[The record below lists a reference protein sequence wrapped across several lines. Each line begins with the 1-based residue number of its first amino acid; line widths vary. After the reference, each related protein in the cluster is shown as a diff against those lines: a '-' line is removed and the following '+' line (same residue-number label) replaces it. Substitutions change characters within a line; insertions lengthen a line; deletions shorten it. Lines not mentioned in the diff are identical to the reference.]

1 MAIEPRDLSEQIISR
16 LHASKR
22 EHRIRMA
29 RLPIEEK
36 VRILVQLQMIA
47 LQARQPKGPN
57 DRRTVWQIPA

>member
-16 LHASKR
+16 LQASKR

-47 LQARQPKGPN
+47 LQARPPKGPD
-57 DRRTVWQIPA
+57 DRRMVWQIRP